1 MNRRSFL
8 KTIGFAA
15 PIVMFLGHIPR
26 LLWGGKWEHAQK
38 TFWKDKRFHQ
48 NSVDMS
54 GYSRGMIRAR
64 IDGQWRE
71 YRMRE
76 ASKEFAQWNTEKRLE
91 FLRHIKA
98 FMDKKKSDMPGLGG
112 PHSGAVATYGL
123 GRLDSQFTINNA
135 IKGIGLAPTDKN
147 LDQAIGRLRQTY
159 ENPMPEKMDVLKSLY
174 ENADFFDWRKQ
185 TSLELYATPEFETH
199 TFLNVMENPT
209 ATLVFLDIPSYELRT
224 IARIIHPEDETAL
237 PSEKKLVEFVNLAHE
252 YMHGKFPR
260 QYPLLLFYIVEEFDN
275 TPGSKRGIRTVPEL
289 PEE

>member
-8 KTIGFAA
+8 KAIGFAA
-15 PIVMFLGHIPR
+15 PITVFLGHIPR
-26 LLWGGKWEHAQK
+26 LLWGGKWEHADK
-38 TFWKDKRFHQ
+38 KFWKDKRFTQ

-54 GYSRGMIRAR
+54 EYSRGIIKAR
-64 IDGQWRE
+64 IDDKWKE
-71 YRMRE
+71 FKIRE
-76 ASKEFAQWNTEKRLE
+76 ASKEFVKWNTEKRLE
-91 FLRHIKA
+91 FLEKIKTGE
-98 FMDKKKSDMPGLGG
+98 FPGWGG

-135 IKGIGLAPTDKN
+135 IKGIGLAPTDEN
-147 LDQAIGRLRQTY
+147 LDKAIGRLKETY
-159 ENPMPEKMDVLKSLY
+159 ENSQPEKMDVLKSLY
-174 ENADFFDWRKQ
+174 EDANFFDWRKQ

-199 TFLNVMENPT
+199 TFLNVMQNPI

-224 IARIIHPEDETAL
+224 IARIVHPEDETAL

-260 QYPLLLFYIVEEFDN
+260 QYPLLVFYIVEEFDN
-275 TPGSKRGIRTVPEL
+275 TPGSKRGIRTVPGL